1 MQSGGRDQ
9 NASPAHG
16 HGHGQGQQWDQL
28 AQQQY
33 LADQMQQQQ
42 AIVNLQQQAQVALLA
57 AQIHHQHR
65 DDITKKQNNHYYHT
79 TLQNNQQYLSLQ
91 QQQQRLFALPQQPQ
105 TQQASAPGDQREQLA
120 AQVQANLLARNR
132 RQKNLDDAETRA
144 RFESIPNTNPTA
156 NLRSPYGV
164 GNTARASP
172 FARSDSMWSA
182 NSTVPKSENPT
193 PFVPFSRAQNTTS
206 AATVPKPA
214 QATALSALLS
224 RRAQAPVV
232 PEVAEKLAAK
242 VELKS
247 VDTSRVPST
256 TTTAQVSP
264 VSTTSAKVEEEEAK
278 QVPEATANKPSA
290 LGLGRP
296 KTHVSNLSQNRP
308 VRAWSTPSAPT
319 TTGTVPTPRSVSQ
332 PATVMHPVRQP
343 LGPPGNMD
351 KLKEEN
357 FKSL

>member
-1 MQSGGRDQ
+1 
-9 NASPAHG
+9 
-16 HGHGQGQQWDQL
+16 
-28 AQQQY
+28 
-33 LADQMQQQQ
+33 MQQQQ
-42 AIVNLQQQAQVALLA
+42 AIVSLQQQAQVALLA

-65 DDITKKQNNHYYHT
+65 DDITKKQNNHY
-79 TLQNNQQYLSLQ
+79 LQFPTNSHDNQQYMSLQ
-91 QQQQRLFALPQQPQ
+91 QQQQQLFALPQQPSIQ
-105 TQQASAPGDQREQLA
+105 RSHAPSDQREQLA

-156 NLRSPYGV
+156 SLRSPYGV

-182 NSTVPKSENPT
+182 NSTAPKPENAT
-193 PFVPFSRAQNTTS
+193 PFVPFSRAQTTTP